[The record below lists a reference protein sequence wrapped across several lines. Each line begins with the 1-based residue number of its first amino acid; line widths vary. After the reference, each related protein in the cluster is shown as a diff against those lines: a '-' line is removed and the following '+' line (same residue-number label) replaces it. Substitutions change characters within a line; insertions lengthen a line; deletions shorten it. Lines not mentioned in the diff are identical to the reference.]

1 MDLPAVHAQFEQ
13 ACHIFSQPATRR
25 EGERIITRFRST
37 PNILPACKYII
48 EHTQKDDVTF
58 HAVMALK
65 EAVVREYSLHPRADI
80 HAFRDWLLQFVSTRV
95 EQMQGFIVSTICHA
109 VAVIFKRG
117 CLDESPQEKEAFFK
131 GITAMVNGATNER
144 QVALSVFSALVDEF
158 SSDRASAV
166 GLPYNFHVK
175 SRKTFEEGELPPVFL
190 IVVQILQHLMG
201 TGAGMREE
209 KDVRLLT
216 TCMEILSKCLSWEFV
231 SADDNPLLGSLAP
244 NSNYRARARHLGSFP
259 TSWRDLLIRADFIDM
274 FFQLYHMI
282 PDKTWRLAEKVR
294 TCLIQLAGVH
304 GAVFQTTDQEGRPV
318 EDDIVQRS
326 YIGRLL
332 QNYLKLVEG
341 FMASDPF
348 NSVSECSDEL
358 VCITSMATKIVQT
371 YRLRVIA
378 AVPEFLP
385 FLNELGKLNIACY
398 AIKGEDEEFW
408 ETGAHE
414 EGDEL
419 LDLWAQLIEQTEDYA
434 EEQAALRSTGHHQ
447 QDFDLPQLN
456 QFLTVVAYHIFET
469 YVNMRLEAAKHSI
482 DDEDLGEEMTDDY
495 MYEEQLVAV
504 GIIARMDPEKCL
516 SKLQQLVN
524 DRLAHVQAIFNGTN
538 PQTNAMPYLSEHL
551 HWLALFTGH
560 ILAHPSRGEIPEIPR
575 AIMAMSARS
584 PENGDLAV
592 SLATTLM
599 NVLDVVSVDPDS
611 PKLEI
616 CSPLLTETLLW
627 FVERWSESYLF
638 VHTGSPTL
646 DRAFA
651 PQFGGPH
658 VLDFVLRMIQKT
670 FVIWHGEEDL
680 LMQIVNIMNTY
691 SKREAIRNALLM
703 SDKFE
708 TLIGY
713 FLSNLDRLPAGV
725 HSPLI
730 ESITTIA
737 SKCTDVAV
745 KTHFFTRLTDA
756 LEQRLVSVLHNPH
769 FSQKYQDSEM
779 IQHIIGT
786 MELYGGFVVAA
797 DETNTKQIYAAVSKY
812 FDSFVQLLDLYRNHT
827 DVEKYILQIFANLI
841 RCQSFEELT
850 EADCDK
856 LYAAVMALMK
866 TYAKNT
872 GGRVRMVRASDD
884 EEAVEDLSCIFD
896 ILAQLMASQYEGMT
910 WEETLAKRK
919 SRSAAAN
926 PGQPGSAGPDVA
938 EVVFYGVGVAA
949 PLVTDQMLQFP
960 ELCKDYITLVGNM
973 VRYFPDRLSALPPTL
988 LAGLIQALEFGMHNV
1003 MVEVARSAFE
1013 AMTTLALFAWDE
1025 GAHPVG
1031 VSLDFLCPHLDKLL
1045 TKTLSMFLFM
1055 EFDSGLMDSGGEAL
1069 FALTLAR
1076 PQTYTAMV
1084 HHLVQQQPAPVL
1096 AQRLEAALLGL
1107 HGSIAQTLQTP
1118 GNADRL
1124 RAARSEGLV
1133 AGPWLGPYRKR
1144 LEAALMDVRGFLRVK

>member
-13 ACHIFSQPATRR
+13 ACAIFSQPATRK

-37 PNILPACKYII
+37 ANILPACKYII
-48 EHTQKDDVTF
+48 EHTQKDDVRF

-65 EAVVREYSLHPRADI
+65 EAVVREYALHPRADI
-80 HAFRDWLLQFVSTRV
+80 HAYRDWLLEFVSKGV
-95 EQMQGFIVSTICHA
+95 DQMQGFIASTICHA

-117 CLDESPQEKEAFFK
+117 CLDESPQEKEGFFR
-131 GITAMVNGATNER
+131 GITAMVNGSTNER

-190 IVVQILQHLMG
+190 IVVQILQHLMS
-201 TGAGMREE
+201 TATSMCSE
-209 KDVRLLT
+209 KDVHMLT
-216 TCMEILSKCLSWEFV
+216 ICMEVLSKCLSWEFV

-244 NSNYRARARHLGSFP
+244 NTPYRTRTRQLGSFP

-294 TCLIQLAGVH
+294 MCLVQLAGVH
-304 GAVFQTTDQEGRPV
+304 GAVFQSTDQEGRTV
-318 EDDIVQRS
+318 EDDNVQRS

-332 QNYLKLVEG
+332 QNYLTTVER
-341 FMASDPF
+341 FMAADPF
-348 NSVSECSDEL
+348 NSGNEFTDEL
-358 VCITSMATKIVQT
+358 VCVTSMATKVIQT
-371 YRLRVIA
+371 YRLRIIA

-385 FLNELGKLNIACY
+385 FLNELGKLNIVCY
-398 AIKGEDEEFW
+398 TIKGDDEEFW

-419 LDLWAQLIEQTEDYA
+419 LDLWAQLIEQTEEYA
-434 EEQAALRSTGHHQ
+434 EELAALQTTGHHQ
-447 QDFDLPQLN
+447 PEFDLPQLN
-456 QFLTVVAYHIFET
+456 QFLTVVSYHIFET

-516 SKLQQLVN
+516 GKLQQLIN
-524 DRLAHVQAIFNGTN
+524 DRLAHVQAIFNGSN
-538 PQTNAMPYLSEHL
+538 RQTNAMPYLSEHL
-551 HWLALFTGH
+551 HWLALFAGH
-560 ILAHPSRGEIPEIPR
+560 ILAHPSRGEMPEVPR
-575 AIMAMSARS
+575 AIMALSARS
-584 PENGDLAV
+584 PENSDLAV

-599 NVLDVVSVDPDS
+599 NVLEVVSVEPDS
-611 PKLEI
+611 PKLEM

-638 VHTGSPTL
+638 VPGLSPGL
-646 DRAFA
+646 DRAFG

-658 VLDFVLRMIQKT
+658 VLDFVLRMIQKA
-670 FVIWHGEEDL
+670 FVTWHGEEDL
-680 LMQIVNIMNTY
+680 LMQIVNILNTY
-691 SKREAIRNALLM
+691 SKREGIRNALLM

-713 FLSNLDRLPAGV
+713 FLGNLDRLPAGV
-725 HSPLI
+725 YSPLI

-737 SKCTDVAV
+737 SKCTDIAV
-745 KTHFFTRLTDA
+745 KTHFFTRLTEA
-756 LEQRLVSVLHNPH
+756 LERRLLAVLQDPL
-769 FSQKYQDSEM
+769 FAQKFQGPEM
-779 IQHIIGT
+779 IQHVIGT
-786 MELYGGFVVAA
+786 MELYSGFVLAA
-797 DETNTKQIYAAVSKY
+797 DETNTRHIYAAVSKY
-812 FDSFVQLLDLYRNHT
+812 FDSLVQLLDLYRNHT
-827 DVEKYILQIFANLI
+827 EVEKYVLQIFANLI

-856 LYAAVMALMK
+856 LYAAVMALLK
-866 TYAKNT
+866 TYAKNSA
-872 GGRVRMVRASDD
+872 GRTRLLRASDD

-896 ILAQLMASQYEGMT
+896 LLAQLMASQYEGMT

-919 SRSAAAN
+919 SRSGAASG
-926 PGQPGSAGPDVA
+926 PPGSPDVA
-938 EVVFYGVGVAA
+938 EVVFYGVGVVA

-973 VRYFPDRLSALPPTL
+973 VRYFPDRLSVLPPTL

-1031 VSLDFLCPHLDKLL
+1031 VSQDFLCPHLDKLL

-1055 EFDSGLMDSGGEAL
+1055 EFDSGLLDSGGEAL

-1096 AQRLEAALLGL
+1096 AQRLEAVLLGV
-1107 HGSIAQTLQTP
+1107 HGSIAQTLGTP
-1118 GNADRL
+1118 GNSDRL

-1133 AGPWLGPYRKR
+1133 TGAWLGPYRKR
-1144 LEAALMDVRGFLRVK
+1144 LEAALMEVRGFLRVK